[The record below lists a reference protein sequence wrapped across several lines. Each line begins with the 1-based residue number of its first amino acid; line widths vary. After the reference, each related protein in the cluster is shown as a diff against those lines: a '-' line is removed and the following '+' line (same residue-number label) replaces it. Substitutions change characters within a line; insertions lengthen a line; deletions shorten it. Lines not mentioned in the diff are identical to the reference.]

1 MEVKKRH
8 VGHCIR
14 DSFAKS
20 AAWCRSGEYI
30 GCSDG
35 PGRVR
40 FGKTENLVNCGRM
53 VVLSRAIVVCLVA
66 GHARGA
72 LAEGRVALVDTDCLA
87 NVKWALLP
95 VYCRRSRS
103 GVTNLQL
110 KQHALTSG
118 LGLRNNNNH

>member
-40 FGKTENLVNCGRM
+40 FGKTENLVNCSRM
-53 VVLSRAIVVCLVA
+53 VVLSRAIVVCLAA
-66 GHARGA
+66 GHARGS
-72 LAEGRVALVDTDCLA
+72 LAYVHVLIDIGCLA

-95 VYCRRSRS
+95 V
-103 GVTNLQL
+103 
-110 KQHALTSG
+110 
-118 LGLRNNNNH
+118 